1 MLRPAIALVPTKK
14 YPELDNNNKTRIQQI
29 IGDEVCVAYGGK
41 ELHKKSILEKK
52 NQDFLTKRASFVIFY
67 KYKSCQLSPL
77 PVFIRCGKR
86 SEKFHSKVR
95 KNYIHRVQYIC
106 R

>member
-52 NQDFLTKRASFVIFY
+52 KQDFLTK
-67 KYKSCQLSPL
+67 
-77 PVFIRCGKR
+77 
-86 SEKFHSKVR
+86 
-95 KNYIHRVQYIC
+95 
-106 R
+106 